1 MIGAVG
7 NGGFS
12 EAGVAAGEV
21 PIPGARLLLDQM
33 VRLSDYHVSSIDE
46 LQQKSRAYLG
56 IGALAITVTA
66 AFLASSDVEPAL
78 AVGAGAALLLFGLS
92 AYFAVRAER
101 ATYVDVAPA
110 SSALTALVTEPSDNW
125 SDDQLVL
132 WVAREF
138 ADTIVPQARKQVER
152 IALQVNLQLYLFLA
166 EVVVIGGTLIAAIV
180 G

>member
-1 MIGAVG
+1 MT
-7 NGGFS
+7 N
-12 EAGVAAGEV
+12 EAEV
-21 PIPGARLLLDQM
+21 EPSSIPGAQLLLDQM
-33 VRLSDYHVSSIDE
+33 VRPSDYQVSSIDE
-46 LQQKSRAYLG
+46 LRQKSRAYLG
-56 IGALAITVTA
+56 IGALALTVTA
-66 AFLASSDVEPAL
+66 AFLASSDVAPSL
-78 AVGAGAALLLFGLS
+78 ATGAGAALLLFGIS

-110 SSALTALVTEPSDNW
+110 SSALAPLVAEPADSW
-125 SDDQLVL
+125 SDDQLTL

-152 IALQVNLQLYLFLA
+152 IAVHVNRQLYLFLA